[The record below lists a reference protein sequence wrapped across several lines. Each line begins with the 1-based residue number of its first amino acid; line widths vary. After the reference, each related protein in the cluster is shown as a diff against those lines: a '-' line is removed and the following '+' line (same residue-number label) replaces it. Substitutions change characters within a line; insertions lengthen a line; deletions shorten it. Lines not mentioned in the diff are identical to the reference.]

1 MFELFREI
9 LGYFESNVILMGLS
23 AFLGAIAVKRIE
35 TKESAKLR
43 ELIDSKLSLL
53 VAKNEPVIHVNREQA
68 EFEFSRY
75 REMWEATSEISAL
88 MSSAVKRVGDLEKLK
103 ITFQTLHE
111 VRCTLGTLTN
121 NAYPFI
127 DNEVYENALAC
138 HKSSH
143 DFMQLLTYAE
153 NLKPSDELANINKR
167 EFDMVLVHY
176 DTQSRQLALAIKDR
190 LEVMS
195 VLQTQA

>member
-43 ELIDSKLSLL
+43 QLIDSKLSLL

-111 VRCTLGTLTN
+111 VRCTLGALTN

-176 DTQSRQLALAIKDR
+176 DTQSRQLALAIKGR